1 MASETTR
8 LSTAELRRRL
18 LSPSPAP
25 AEPEAASPPVTPAPP
40 VRNPLASRLVVPPTF
55 ADVPVAEDEPTYPIH
70 DLAGG
75 DVSPV
80 EATPLQFNRATPT
93 DLRRPAGRTS
103 ISIPRPTVPPAAGG
117 ADPAVDQLRRE
128 TDYYRREAESLQ
140 QLMEEMRQLLQ
151 EASEQE
157 QRMQSE
163 LAERDL
169 KIEAANAKI
178 EELETV
184 VNTKPKTKTELE
196 EWADDLERESMQIA
210 QQRRTMEEDRKQL
223 REDEAALEKQ
233 MREMEVGMARERA
246 LLARQEQ
253 ELKRLNAEIQHELEI
268 MQRGDG
274 ALRERLALFQRR
286 HAEVVSGE
294 GPPPTQAGASYAG
307 FTMSPVAQVAGVP
320 PVAKKSDTGLLRK
333 FFRSGD

>member
-1 MASETTR
+1 MANETTR

-18 LSPSPAP
+18 LAPSAAP
-25 AEPEAASPPVTPAPP
+25 AEPEEALPPSLAAAARS
-40 VRNPLASRLVVPPTF
+40 PLASRLVVPATF
-55 ADVPVAEDEPTYPIH
+55 VDLPIAEDEPTYPIH
-70 DLAGG
+70 DLNGVA
-75 DVSPV
+75 SSV
-80 EATPLQFNRATPT
+80 EATPVPFNRSTPT
-93 DLRRPAGRTS
+93 DLRRPATRT
-103 ISIPRPTVPPAAGG
+103 PQGHARPVLPQAAPAN
-117 ADPAVDQLRRE
+117 DPMTDQLRRDVE
-128 TDYYRREAESLQ
+128 TYKKEAESLQ

-157 QRMQSE
+157 QRMQNE
-163 LAERDL
+163 VVERDL
-169 KIEAANAKI
+169 KLEEAAAKI
-178 EELETV
+178 AELENL

-210 QQRRTMEEDRKQL
+210 QQQRALEEDRKQL
-223 REDEAALEKQ
+223 RDDEAALEKQ

-294 GPPPTQAGASYAG
+294 AAPPSKAGMSYSG
-307 FTMSPVAQVAGVP
+307 FMLP
-320 PVAKKSDTGLLRK
+320 PVAPSAHPTPAAKKGDNPGFMRK
-333 FFRSGD
+333 LFRGGE